1 MASGEDEASL
11 NARDPFP
18 RLRLSTE
25 REKGSKAVLP
35 PVAIVWPCALSV
47 DAYASFGKN
56 VDVPRPD
63 CPGCSAAMVFWSGY
77 TRPVRVLGA
86 CVRLFVRR
94 ARCRACSVTHALLPA
109 FVLAKRLDAVEAVGE
124 AIEAVTEGRSG
135 ARPVARA
142 LDIPHTTVRGW
153 LRRFTGR
160 AGELAMSFA
169 ALAIE
174 LGASE
179 LSGSPLSGPS
189 SAVGA
194 IGRAFAGAC
203 ALPGWAVL
211 GAWRFCSV
219 VCGGRLLA
227 ANTISPY
234 LVVGRRRFMAPVPF
248 PDDKEDRTGG
258 T

>member
-1 MASGEDEASL
+1 MASL

-18 RLRLSTE
+18 RLRLATI

-47 DAYASFGKN
+47 DAYASLGKN
-56 VDVPRPD
+56 VEVPRPN
-63 CPGCSAAMVFWSGY
+63 CPGCSAAMTFWSGY

-94 ARCRACSVTHALLPA
+94 ARCRSCAVTHALLPA
-109 FVLAKRLDAVEAVGE
+109 FALLKRLDATEMVGE
-124 AIEAVTEGRSG
+124 AIETVLEGRSG
-135 ARPVARA
+135 VRPVARA
-142 LDIPHTTVRGW
+142 LGVPHTTVRGW
-153 LRRFTGR
+153 LRRFTER
-160 AGELAMSFA
+160 SGELAMSFG

-174 LGASE
+174 LGVVVP
-179 LSGSPLSGPS
+179 GSVLGGRQH
-189 SAVGA
+189 AAAA
-194 IGRAFAGAC
+194 ISRAFDAAC

-219 VCGGRLLA
+219 VSGGRLLA

-234 LVVGRRRFMAPVPF
+234 LVIGRRSFMAPVPF
-248 PDDKEDRTGG
+248 PADKEERTGG